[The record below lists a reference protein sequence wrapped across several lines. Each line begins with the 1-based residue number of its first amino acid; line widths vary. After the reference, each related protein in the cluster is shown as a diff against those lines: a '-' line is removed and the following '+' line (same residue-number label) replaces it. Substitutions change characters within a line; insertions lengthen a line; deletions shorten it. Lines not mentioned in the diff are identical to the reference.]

1 MEGRSFLNIPR
12 RILSFI
18 QNGNGN
24 GNAGVPFSD
33 ADDQPPTGFSGSAKR
48 GERHYEVYGL
58 VGSVTTVFAAVIFL
72 IWVYVPDYWLNSIG
86 IYYHPSRY
94 LALPYVVVTI
104 VVAIGIYVGMD
115 FLATPPP
122 TSLKSIFDEWSEEP
136 AVCVGGIPS
145 ANDEDY
151 QPSYNIQPITDIDIN
166 QVDETMCD
174 ELATRTGTATSMS

>member
-1 MEGRSFLNIPR
+1 MEERSSVNISR

-24 GNAGVPFSD
+24 APSD
-33 ADDQPPTGFSGSAKR
+33 ADDQSPTGFGGSAKG
-48 GERHYEVYGL
+48 GERLYEVYGL

-136 AVCVGGIPS
+136 LVSVSGIPS
-145 ANDEDY
+145 ANDDDD
-151 QPSYNIQPITDIDIN
+151 QPSYNIQPITDIDTN
-166 QVDETMCD
+166 QADETMCD
-174 ELATRTGTATSMS
+174 ELATGAATSMS